1 MRNKSLLL
9 SVFCFVI
16 TQLAGCSQS
25 IKSVGETAKL
35 AIFGQPDVE
44 LPVQKIEQLPYAS
57 AYLKVGK
64 APQAFVV
71 LAASEQGRHKWVTA
85 DKNMVVTQSGRVVK
99 TIGFDEDIVYVSN
112 TGVDPL
118 FLGLLKSD
126 TPKKW
131 HYKTVWSQVFKGGY
145 EQFSEFESK
154 GYETVTILEKT
165 QQLHRFDEKV
175 TVPALNKTYTNNY
188 WLNPENGMVIKANQY
203 MGPDLALIQ
212 FTILKPYAQ

>member
-1 MRNKSLLL
+1 MHNKSLLL

-16 TQLAGCSQS
+16 TQTGCSQS

-71 LAASEQGRHKWVTA
+71 LATSEQGQQKWVTA
-85 DKNMVVTQSGRVVK
+85 DKNMVVTQNGRVVK
-99 TIGFDEDIVYVSN
+99 TIGFNEDIVYVSN
-112 TGVDPL
+112 VSRDPL

-154 GYETVTILEKT
+154 GYETVTVLEKSR
-165 QQLHRFDEKV
+165 QLHRFDEKV

-188 WLNPENGMVIKANQY
+188 WLNPENGMVIKANQH